1 MWFAHFLIDY
11 VLLLSVFCY
20 SVKTVNNKF
29 RDYCFL
35 FLISIALIIFSSLR
49 YPKDGGDT
57 DIYFSMFSRLSD
69 GASFDSFP
77 LFEPGFLL
85 FSKLISLVTSS
96 PQIYL
101 LIINIFIMYIFM
113 KFIKEYSLSI
123 WLSVFLFIGMEIFDQ
138 SMNILRQ
145 ILALSFILC
154 SYKCLV
160 KRKYVKW
167 ALYILLASTFHSSA
181 LVFFFS
187 LVADKVHI
195 TRKII
200 FLYVVVLCVSF
211 VFSGTI
217 LLFVMGQL
225 GLYGKYLASDVFGI
239 VEQPKLA
246 CILHLLIDVLV
257 ICVWF
262 VWGKNANMEKFVARN
277 NALMAKLLMVGSV
290 FWALSVNFAVLSRMA
305 LFFDFFAIILI
316 PNILFNLRIK
326 SNKLILVGGVVILFS
341 IKYFIISYLRPG
353 WAGIYPYQ
361 FYFQ

>member
-1 MWFAHFLIDY
+1 M
-11 VLLLSVFCY
+11 
-20 SVKTVNNKF
+20 
-29 RDYCFL
+29 
-35 FLISIALIIFSSLR
+35 
-49 YPKDGGDT
+49 
-57 DIYFSMFSRLSD
+57 
-69 GASFDSFP
+69 
-77 LFEPGFLL
+77 
-85 FSKLISLVTSS
+85 
-96 PQIYL
+96 
-101 LIINIFIMYIFM
+101 
-113 KFIKEYSLSI
+113 
-123 WLSVFLFIGMEIFDQ
+123 
-138 SMNILRQ
+138 
-145 ILALSFILC
+145 
-154 SYKCLV
+154 
-160 KRKYVKW
+160 
-167 ALYILLASTFHSSA
+167 
-181 LVFFFS
+181 
-187 LVADKVHI
+187 
-195 TRKII
+195 
-200 FLYVVVLCVSF
+200 LCVSF